1 MATNPKNRDCRSQE
15 TIKRSSALPF
25 TENPIGQ
32 KFTVVYIVHGVK
44 HVRCGSIHRS
54 FSGGDTL
61 CMAVGTFEIENIPDA
76 TGIYEEIAVGY
87 PATELQSIISRLHL
101 LHDNIS
107 IGGTANIKGLKR
119 CCGCRAESATAAAF
133 LEIGRDIDTGTEDRY
148 LAVRKS
154 DLIYSL
160 MTHADEDMV
169 NCILANMDP
178 EKEAFV
184 CTVYGHIFKHC
195 TLKTLA
201 EKCNCSLST
210 FKDNFSRIFD
220 DSPHRW
226 ITEQRI
232 RRACFLLLTTD
243 RSIDSIGRECMY
255 ANESHFI
262 KEFKKRRHMTPM
274 QYRRRIRVR
283 VMAEQE

>member
-1 MATNPKNRDCRSQE
+1 MATTPKTNDCRSQE
-15 TIKRSSALPF
+15 AVKRMSALPF
-25 TENPIGQ
+25 VENPIGQ
-32 KFTVVYIVHGVK
+32 KFTVAYIVHGVK

-76 TGIYEEIAVGY
+76 NGIYEEIAVGY
-87 PATELQSIISRLHL
+87 PAAELQSIISRMHL
-101 LHDNIS
+101 LHDIA
-107 IGGTANIKGLKR
+107 IDGTANVKGLKR
-119 CCGCRAESATAAAF
+119 CCGCRAGSATASVF
-133 LEIGRDIDTGTEDRY
+133 LEIGSDIDNGTADRH

-178 EKEAFV
+178 RKEAFV
-184 CTVYGHIFKHC
+184 CTVYRHIFKHC

-210 FKDNFSRIFD
+210 FKDNFNRIFD

-243 RSIDSIGRECMY
+243 RSIESIGSECVY

-262 KEFKKRRHMTPM
+262 KEFKKRRHITPM
-274 QYRRRIRVR
+274 QYRRRMRVL
-283 VMAEQE
+283 VLAEQE